1 MDEYNTLKVSDFGL
15 SQEIYG
21 RSYFRQVEGEETKL
35 PIKWMALESM
45 TDGMFSEKTDV
56 VREKGRER
64 ETERER
70 EREDRDRETERQR
83 ERER

>member
-56 VREKGRER
+56 VRERGRER
-64 ETERER
+64 ETERDNETDIEGER
-70 EREDRDRETERQR
+70 ERED
-83 ERER
+83 